1 MFRDIRC
8 IKYRLPRS
16 SVRAT
21 RAGSPVTEIR
31 VSSRAQTFRAGRF
44 SRAAPQP
51 QRGVVDALHGW
62 SDTKWSTALTVTWCW
77 PYGIAPRAGV
87 KFSAPGADTEVDGRT
102 MVQANPL
109 GIDADS
115 HVSPLLAI
123 TVESLHPAAKAL
135 STRKVCRYCGWE
147 VSIVLALEDTP
158 FCAL

>member
-1 MFRDIRC
+1 MVNR
-8 IKYRLPRS
+8 
-16 SVRAT
+16 T
-21 RAGSPVTEIR
+21 NG
-31 VSSRAQTFRAGRF
+31 
-44 SRAAPQP
+44 
-51 QRGVVDALHGW
+51 HM
-62 SDTKWSTALTVTWCW
+62 CW

-87 KFSAPGADTEVDGRT
+87 KFSAPGADPEVDGRT

-123 TVESLHPAAKAL
+123 TVESLHPAAMAL

>member
-1 MFRDIRC
+1 
-8 IKYRLPRS
+8 
-16 SVRAT
+16 V
-21 RAGSPVTEIR
+21 G
-31 VSSRAQTFRAGRF
+31 
-44 SRAAPQP
+44 RAAAQH
-51 QRGVVDALHGW
+51 GVVDALHGW
-62 SDTKWSTALTVTWCW
+62 SETKWSTALTVTWCW